1 MVVLPTFSKPPITN
15 LSVFSF
21 AITVFVSAQSTS
33 VFKLADISARSDDAT
48 NWFDGYH
55 EAGIC
60 QPDATGS
67 SYGEQWEQFCC
78 SETCHPQYPGLYR
91 LVCFQFFSR
100 IYSAKATSMQSAVF
114 SAIILPNESAMYIL
128 TISSSCCNVCWN
140 TSNSVPAVAAKKT
153 NASDPL
159 NWRAMVL
166 PTEKTVL
173 LLCVE
178 KVFCSGLRVGM
189 VSCIGLTVGGWMLC
203 TLKSLFFDIKC
214 TFHKEECEPR
224 AKQGNNPF

>member
-1 MVVLPTFSKPPITN
+1 MGNNGNS
-15 LSVFSF
+15 
-21 AITVFVSAQSTS
+21 
-33 VFKLADISARSDDAT
+33 
-48 NWFDGYH
+48 
-55 EAGIC
+55 
-60 QPDATGS
+60 
-67 SYGEQWEQFCC
+67 FCC

-153 NASDPL
+153 NACDGFTNRENGTFTLCRKS
-159 NWRAMVL
+159 
-166 PTEKTVL
+166 VL
-173 LLCVE
+173 LRAPCGNGVLYRID
-178 KVFCSGLRVGM
+178 S
-189 VSCIGLTVGGWMLC
+189 GWMDALYA
-203 TLKSLFFDIKC
+203 KSLFFDIKC

>member
-1 MVVLPTFSKPPITN
+1 MGTMRLESVNRMPPGAAMGN
-15 LSVFSF
+15 NGNS
-21 AITVFVSAQSTS
+21 
-33 VFKLADISARSDDAT
+33 
-48 NWFDGYH
+48 
-55 EAGIC
+55 
-60 QPDATGS
+60 
-67 SYGEQWEQFCC
+67 FCC

-128 TISSSCCNVCWN
+128 TISPSCCNVCWN
-140 TSNSVPAVAAKKT
+140 TSNSVPAVAAKKA

-203 TLKSLFFDIKC
+203 TLRVSFSISSVPSIKKNANRGRSRGVIRFSNVLVSSITIWSGIESLYPI
-214 TFHKEECEPR
+214 
-224 AKQGNNPF
+224 AS